1 MSPADQTDASH
12 SSPVVVSW
20 KKHGQTATP
29 RTGLYIG
36 RQIPWQGLSRS
47 CWANPF
53 KAPRDGTLA
62 EVLAK
67 YELYVRSRPE
77 LLERLP
83 ELAGMDL
90 ACWCVP
96 APCHGDVLV
105 RLFNELVRAPAS

>member
-1 MSPADQTDASH
+1 MATVI
-12 SSPVVVSW
+12 SPVVVNW
-20 KKHGQTATP
+20 KKHGKTSTP
-29 RTGLYIG
+29 RTGIYIG

-53 KAPRDGTLA
+53 KVPRDGTLA
-62 EVLAK
+62 EVLVK

>member
-1 MSPADQTDASH
+1 MATIIP
-12 SSPVVVSW
+12 PVVS
-20 KKHGQTATP
+20 KRYGSTDMS
-29 RTGLYIG
+29 GLYYEKKIRG
-36 RQIPWQGLSRS
+36 NVVAFLPLES
-47 CWANPF
+47 CWENPF

-62 EVLAK
+62 EVLVK